1 MDSSKI
7 KAEIADMILCDAV
20 YYYEFDLTTGIIEQD
35 IIGPDGKN
43 YSDVMGISMPC
54 DFDEMIQKSFV
65 WNMDLRYASESEV
78 TKIVSKETLRRSFM
92 SGRHKENF
100 FVYYPAKNAYYKLTY
115 LMKKDSETGHTRVFV
130 ICEAVTGTYMEQEAQ
145 LADIRKLDMDL
156 KKTNQELVFSRF
168 VMEDLGVNYL
178 SIFSVD
184 LEMNKIVIQKIE
196 SKKNVMGVLD
206 KVGLELNY
214 DEAMSGYIDHFVV
227 PEERETIREKFS
239 REAIKKDLEN
249 RNSRTMRYNC
259 RIGDGS
265 AFCIESHVVRLN
277 GSTDQIIIGL
287 KNVEDQ
293 IRLERDMRR
302 QERKRQQELED
313 YNRMLS
319 DYNSIVSNAGLGI
332 WYIFLKDGEKPR
344 LKPSNK
350 MREILG
356 VTSRDMT
363 EEEMYEYWDK
373 GIVEEARPSVQASV
387 QEMMSGKFSENTY
400 MWKHPV
406 KGITYVRCGGTADF
420 LPDGTAVL
428 SGYHSDVTDIVLEDE
443 KKKAAL
449 SAALMATEKAKKERE
464 DDLCVIS
471 GLTNEYHTIWLI
483 DPKDFSMR
491 LYRST
496 GSGKIQNIVDYGLK
510 KIYYEPVI
518 KDYVHEFISPEAREE
533 AWKKLNPAVVRENIS
548 KKETYDVTYPRIF
561 NGVLAYHQMTF
572 GKTAFSDG
580 RETYILGFHDVND
593 DVTKEL
599 QQMKSLEDA
608 LAAAEKARIDQK
620 LQHDIVTSLSRDF
633 LNVFLVNV
641 AEKEV
646 RILKLDGY
654 VTEGLE
660 RGTPKTYSYDVIV
673 SRYIKDRVYPE
684 DQKMMTDTMDLDNV
698 LTHLSGRLEYAG
710 SYRVLDQGRVSYY
723 QYKYMIT
730 GDEGQM
736 IAAFRNIDDIVA
748 AEVKQKNTL
757 AEALDKAERA
767 SKAKTDFLFNM
778 SHDIRTPMN
787 AIIGYTDLLKK
798 NADNLELRNR
808 YIENIQTSN
817 RYLLDLINNV
827 LDTARIESGKAILDE
842 VPSDSFEIGR
852 ILDTA
857 FANEVAKK
865 HIRYTL
871 HNSVVHRYVYH
882 DVTKMEQIMFNIVS
896 NAVKYTPDGGSIDIF
911 FSEEPCDRDGYAN
924 YTSVVKDTGI
934 GISKEFLPHIFDTF
948 ARERTVTDSK
958 IIGTG
963 LGMGIV
969 KKLVELMGG
978 TIAVESEMGKG
989 TTVSFTIPHRIA
1001 EAPIQTENN
1010 SSAFTPELFDGKRIL
1025 LAEDNALNAEIAME
1039 ILGEVGFEVEHAEDG
1054 IICVDM
1060 LNKHDAGYYDLI
1072 LMDIQMPNMDGI
1084 KATSVIRSIPDQ
1096 VKSQIPILA
1105 MTANAFEEDKQ
1116 NALAAGMNG
1125 HIAKPIDVSKMM
1137 GTLKKIF
1144 E

>member
-1 MDSSKI
+1 MEINKI
-7 KAEIADMILCDAV
+7 KAEIADMILRDAV
-20 YYYEFDLTTGIIEQD
+20 YYYEFDLTTGMLEQEV
-35 IIGPDGKN
+35 IGPDGTN
-43 YSDVMGISMPC
+43 YTSAMGISLPC
-54 DFDEMIQKSFV
+54 DLDEVIQKSFV
-65 WNMDLRYASESEV
+65 GEMKLRYASESEV
-78 TKIVSKETLRRSFM
+78 TKTISKETLRRSFM
-92 SGRHKENF
+92 SGRNKEEF
-100 FVYYPAKNAYYKLTY
+100 FVYYPAKNIYYKLTY
-115 LMKKDSETGHTRVFV
+115 LMKKDPETDHTRAFL
-130 ICEAVTGTYMEQEAQ
+130 ICEAVTDTYMNREAK
-145 LADIRKLDMDL
+145 LADAMEL
-156 KKTNQELVFSRF
+156 QEL
-168 VMEDLGVNYL
+168 
-178 SIFSVD
+178 
-184 LEMNKIVIQKIE
+184 
-196 SKKNVMGVLD
+196 
-206 KVGLELNY
+206 
-214 DEAMSGYIDHFVV
+214 
-227 PEERETIREKFS
+227 
-239 REAIKKDLEN
+239 
-249 RNSRTMRYNC
+249 
-259 RIGDGS
+259 
-265 AFCIESHVVRLN
+265 
-277 GSTDQIIIGL
+277 
-287 KNVEDQ
+287 
-293 IRLERDMRR
+293 
-302 QERKRQQELED
+302 KRQQELED
-313 YNRMLS
+313 YNRTLS
-319 DYNSIVSNAGLGI
+319 EYNSIVSNAGLGI

-344 LKPSNK
+344 LKPNDK

-356 VTSRDMT
+356 ITDLEMS
-363 EEEMYEYWDK
+363 EEETYEYWDK
-373 GIVEEARPSVQASV
+373 RIEEEARPSVEASV

-400 MWKHPV
+400 KWEHPV
-406 KGITYVRCGGTADF
+406 KGIRYVRCGGTADI

-428 SGYHSDVTDIVLEDE
+428 SGYHSDVTDIMLEDE

-449 SAALMATEKAKKERE
+449 SAALTATEKAKKERE

-471 GLTNEYHTIWLI
+471 GLSNEYHTIWLI
-483 DPKDFSMR
+483 NPENFSMR
-491 LYRST
+491 LYRSK
-496 GSGKIQNIVDYGLK
+496 GNGAIKASVDNGLK
-510 KIYYEPVI
+510 KAYYEPVV
-518 KDYVHEFISPEAREE
+518 KDYINEYISAEAREE
-533 AWKKLNPAVVRENIS
+533 AWQKLKPEVVRENIS
-548 KKETYDVTYPRIF
+548 QKGTYDVTYPRTYD
-561 NGVLAYHQMTF
+561 GVTAFHRMTF

-580 RETYILGFHDVND
+580 RETYILGMHDVND

-608 LAAAEKARIDQK
+608 LIAAEKARTDQK

-641 AEKEV
+641 AEKKA

-660 RGTPKTYSYDVIV
+660 RGTSKAYSYDTIV
-673 SRYIKDRVYPE
+673 TQYIKDRVYPE
-684 DQKMMTDTMDLDNV
+684 DQKMMTDTMNLDNV
-698 LTHLSGRLEYAG
+698 VAQLSGKPEYAG

-723 QYKYMIT
+723 QYKYMNT

-736 IAAFRNIDDIVA
+736 IAAFRNIDDIVE

-757 AEALDKAERA
+757 AEALDRAEKA

-852 ILDTA
+852 VLDTA

-865 HIRYTL
+865 HIRYTI

-896 NAVKYTPDGGSIDIF
+896 NAVKYTPDGGSIDISF
-911 FSEEPCDRDGYAN
+911 TEEPTDREGYAN
-924 YTSVVKDTGI
+924 FTSIIKDTGI

-948 ARERTVTDSK
+948 SRERTVTDSK

-978 TIAVESEMGKG
+978 TITVESELGKG
-989 TTVSFTIPHRIA
+989 TTVSLTIPHRIA
-1001 EAPIQTENN
+1001 EAPIKTENDGL
-1010 SSAFTPELFDGKRIL
+1010 AATPEIFAGKRIL
-1025 LAEDNALNAEIAME
+1025 LAEDNELNAEIAME
-1039 ILGEVGFEVEHAEDG
+1039 ILGEVGFKVEHAEDG

-1060 LNKHDAGYYDLI
+1060 LNKHDAGYYDLV

-1084 KATSVIRSIPDQ
+1084 KATSVIRSIPDKS
-1096 VKSQIPILA
+1096 KSQIPILA

-1116 NALAAGMNG
+1116 NALAAGMDG
-1125 HIAKPIDVSKMM
+1125 HIAKPIEVNKLME
-1137 GTLKKIF
+1137 TLAKIF
-1144 E
+1144 K

>member
-1 MDSSKI
+1 MEINKI

-20 YYYEFDLTTGIIEQD
+20 YYYEFDLTTGMIEQE
-35 IIGPDGKN
+35 ITGVDGTN
-43 YSDVMGISMPC
+43 YTSVLGISLPC
-54 DFDEMIQKSFV
+54 DFDEAIRKSFTGKM
-65 WNMDLRYASESEV
+65 NLRYAFETEAAQ
-78 TKIVSKETLRRSFM
+78 TISKENLRRSFM
-92 SGRHKENF
+92 SGRTKEVF
-100 FVYYPAKNAYYKLTY
+100 FIYYPAKSTYYKLAFF
-115 LMKKDSETGHTRVFV
+115 MKKNPETDHTRVLV
-130 ICEAVTGTYMEQEAQ
+130 ICEAVTSTYMDQE
-145 LADIRKLDMDL
+145 D
-156 KKTNQELVFSRF
+156 
-168 VMEDLGVNYL
+168 
-178 SIFSVD
+178 
-184 LEMNKIVIQKIE
+184 
-196 SKKNVMGVLD
+196 
-206 KVGLELNY
+206 
-214 DEAMSGYIDHFVV
+214 
-227 PEERETIREKFS
+227 
-239 REAIKKDLEN
+239 
-249 RNSRTMRYNC
+249 
-259 RIGDGS
+259 
-265 AFCIESHVVRLN
+265 
-277 GSTDQIIIGL
+277 
-287 KNVEDQ
+287 
-293 IRLERDMRR
+293 
-302 QERKRQQELED
+302 KRQKELQD
-313 YNRMLS
+313 YNRTLS
-319 DYNSIVSNAGLGI
+319 EYNSIVSNAGLGI
-332 WYIFLKDGEKPR
+332 WYIFLKDGERPR
-344 LKPSNK
+344 LKPNEK

-356 VTSRDMT
+356 IADPEMS

-373 GIVEEARPSVQASV
+373 RIVEEARPSVQASV
-387 QEMMSGKFSENTY
+387 QEMMSGTFSENTY
-400 MWKHPV
+400 KWKHPV
-406 KGITYVRCGGTADF
+406 KGIRYVRCGGTADP

-428 SGYHSDVTDIVLEDE
+428 SGYHSDVTEIVLEDE

-449 SAALMATEKAKKERE
+449 SEALLAAEKAKKERE

-471 GLTNEYHTIWLI
+471 GLSNEYHTIWLI
-483 DPKDFSMR
+483 DPENFSMR

-496 GSGKIQNIVDYGLK
+496 GSGTIKSSVENGLK
-510 KIYYEPVI
+510 KVYYEPVV
-518 KDYVHEFISPEAREE
+518 KDYIDAFIMPEAREE
-533 AWKKLNPAVVRENIS
+533 AWEKLKPEVVRENIS
-548 KKETYDVTYPRIF
+548 KKGTYDVTYPRIYD
-561 NGVLAYHQMTF
+561 GVMAYHQMTF

-580 RETYILGFHDVND
+580 RETYILGMHDVND

-608 LAAAEKARIDQK
+608 LIAAEKAKTDQK

-633 LNVFLVNV
+633 LNVFLVNA
-641 AEKEV
+641 AEKKL

-660 RGTPKTYSYDVIV
+660 RGAPKAYPYDTIV
-673 SRYIKDRVYPE
+673 SQYIKDRVYQE
-684 DQKMMTDTMDLDNV
+684 DKKMMTDTMNLDNV
-698 LTHLSGRLEYAG
+698 LIHLSGKPEYAG

-736 IAAFRNIDDIVA
+736 IAAFRNIDDIVE

-757 AEALDKAERA
+757 AEALDRAEKA

-865 HIRYTL
+865 HIRYTF

-882 DVTKMEQIMFNIVS
+882 DITKMEQIMFNIVS

-911 FSEEPCDRDGYAN
+911 FSEEPTGREGYAN

-948 ARERTVTDSK
+948 SRERTVTDSK

-978 TIAVESEMGKG
+978 TITVESELGKG

-1001 EAPIQTENN
+1001 EAPVKTENDG
-1010 SSAFTPELFDGKRIL
+1010 SVATPDIFDGKRIL
-1025 LAEDNALNAEIAME
+1025 LAEDNELNAEIAME
-1039 ILGEVGFEVEHAEDG
+1039 ILGEVGFKVEHAEDG

-1060 LNKHDAGYYDLI
+1060 LNKHDAGYYDLV

-1084 KATSVIRSIPDQ
+1084 KATSVIRSIPDKS
-1096 VKSQIPILA
+1096 KSQIPILA

-1125 HIAKPIDVSKMM
+1125 HIAKPIEVQKLMD
-1137 GTLKKIF
+1137 TLVKILK
-1144 E
+1144 